1 MAIKSYKPTTPARR
15 GMTSA
20 DFSKITESKPLKSL
34 TVPKKQKAGRNQAG
48 RITVRH
54 RGGGAK
60 KLYRLVNFS
69 LPEGTEAVVEGIEYD
84 PNRTAHIA
92 RIKDSQGQYHYV
104 LAGSGL
110 KVGHKLTVG
119 KDSTIEP
126 GNRLALSDIP
136 LGSVIYNIEL
146 QPGKGGQIARSAGTG
161 AQLVS
166 KEGRLAQIKL
176 PSGEVRSA
184 SIDCMATIG
193 SVGNAQH
200 QNIKQ
205 GSAGRNRRRGRRPTV
220 RGVVMNATDHP
231 HGGGEGKGK
240 GGNDPKSP
248 WGQPT
253 LGYKTRRRK
262 STDKYIVRSRHQSK
276 RR

>member
-20 DFSKITESKPLKSL
+20 DFSKITASKPLKSL
-34 TVPKKQKAGRNQAG
+34 TVPNKQKAGRNQAG

-60 KLYRLVNFS
+60 KLYRLVNFN
-69 LPEGTEAVVEGIEYD
+69 LPQGTEAVVETIEYD

-126 GNRLALSDIP
+126 GN
-136 LGSVIYNIEL
+136 
-146 QPGKGGQIARSAGTG
+146 
-161 AQLVS
+161 
-166 KEGRLAQIKL
+166 
-176 PSGEVRSA
+176 
-184 SIDCMATIG
+184 
-193 SVGNAQH
+193 
-200 QNIKQ
+200 
-205 GSAGRNRRRGRRPTV
+205 
-220 RGVVMNATDHP
+220 
-231 HGGGEGKGK
+231 
-240 GGNDPKSP
+240 
-248 WGQPT
+248 
-253 LGYKTRRRK
+253 
-262 STDKYIVRSRHQSK
+262 
-276 RR
+276 

>member
-60 KLYRLVNFS
+60 KLYRLVNFN